1 MKNILTILILFIGA
15 QCALAQQ
22 DTIVYYKKH
31 VPQATPEGAD
41 YQYIV
46 RQKNKK
52 TSVVQKCAFK
62 DGKWKV
68 TQTETIKLKKPN
80 TYYVDGGKYQY
91 QRKFETIPGGYQ
103 VEDYDHKRKFSQKGI
118 ATNLFPL
125 LKHGQW
131 MTYTD
136 GILTGVDSYKL
147 GVLTK
152 SYITDG
158 ENHFWPNNSYANAD
172 TLAQYKD
179 QPSDLQNDIAKFV
192 EYPKACSKNGIGGRV
207 LILFAVSEQGEPSD
221 IHIFRG
227 VEPNLNQAAAKAVQ
241 KCTGWKPAIK
251 NGKPVKVYMIVPINF
266 KLK

>member
-22 DTIVYYKKH
+22 DTTVYFKKH
-31 VPQATPEGAD
+31 QPVPTIEEAD
-41 YQYIV
+41 FQVIVKKKNEKSSTMSELILLNGDWKLVVNRTIKVKDKNSYIV
-46 RQKNKK
+46 KYENKSFRRNFTK
-52 TSVVQKCAFK
+52 
-62 DGKWKV
+62 
-68 TQTETIKLKKPN
+68 
-80 TYYVDGGKYQY
+80 
-91 QRKFETIPGGYQ
+91 IPGGYQ
-103 VEDYDHKRKFSQKGI
+103 VEDYNYKRKLWRKGI

-136 GILTGVDSYKL
+136 GILTGIDSYQL

-158 ENHFWPNNSYANAD
+158 EKHFWPSNSYANAD
-172 TLAQYKD
+172 TLAQNKD
-179 QPSDLQNDIAKFV
+179 HPSDLPTDLAEFV
-192 EYPKACSKNGIGGRV
+192 EYPKTCSKKGIGGCV
-207 LILFAVSEQGEPSD
+207 LILFAVSEQGDPSD

-241 KCTGWKPAIK
+241 KCKGWKPAIK
-251 NGKPVKVYMIVPINF
+251 NGKPVKVYMIAPINF

>member
-22 DTIVYYKKH
+22 DTTVYFRKHQPVPTIEEADFQVIVK
-31 VPQATPEGAD
+31 
-41 YQYIV
+41 
-46 RQKNKK
+46 RKNEKSSIMSELSLQNGVWK
-52 TSVVQKCAFK
+52 LVV
-62 DGKWKV
+62 DR
-68 TQTETIKLKKPN
+68 TIKLKSEN
-80 TYYVDGGKYQY
+80 SYIVKYENKSFT
-91 QRKFETIPGGYQ
+91 RSFTEIPGGYQ

-131 MTYTD
+131 MIYTD

-179 QPSDLQNDIAKFV
+179 QPSDLPNDIAKFV

>member
-1 MKNILTILILFIGA
+1 MKNILTILILIIGG

-22 DTIVYYKKH
+22 DTTVYFRKHQPVPTIEEADFQVIVKKKNEKTSIMSELNL
-31 VPQATPEGAD
+31 QNGAWKLLVNRTIKRKSENS
-41 YQYIV
+41 YIV
-46 RQKNKK
+46 
-52 TSVVQKCAFK
+52 
-62 DGKWKV
+62 
-68 TQTETIKLKKPN
+68 
-80 TYYVDGGKYQY
+80 KYQNKSFT
-91 QRKFETIPGGYQ
+91 RNFKKIPGGYQ
-103 VEDYDHKRKFSQKGI
+103 VEDYDHKRKVSRKGI

-136 GILTGVDSYKL
+136 EILTGIDSYKL
-147 GVLTK
+147 GTLTK

-158 ENHFWPNNSYANAD
+158 EKHFWPNNSYANAD

-179 QPSDLQNDIAKFV
+179 HPLDLRDDIAEFV
-192 EYPKACSKNGIGGRV
+192 EYPEACSKNGIGGCV
-207 LILFAVSEQGEPSD
+207 LILFAISEQGEPSD
-221 IHIFRG
+221 IAIFRG

-266 KLK
+266 KMR